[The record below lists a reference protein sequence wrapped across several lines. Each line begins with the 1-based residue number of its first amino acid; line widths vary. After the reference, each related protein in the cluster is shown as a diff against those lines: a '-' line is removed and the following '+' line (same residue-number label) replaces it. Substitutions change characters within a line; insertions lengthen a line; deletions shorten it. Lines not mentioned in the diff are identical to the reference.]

1 MLPFPLRTIQVVN
14 VRWFNATAWYGL
26 KLASL
31 LNSAGNESRVIAL
44 GGTESFRKACSMGM
58 EPVAIPL
65 NTTNPLELPG
75 VLASMKEM
83 IREFRPHIVNCHR
96 GEGFLF
102 WGGLK
107 AYGRYGLVRTRGD
120 QRLPRGNWPNRI
132 LHTRVADAVIATNTV
147 MTRYFAE
154 HIHVPSDRLYTIL
167 GGVDTDFFRFDEAGR
182 AAVRARYGFTDSDCV
197 LGLLGRFDKV
207 KGQKELIE
215 SVARLV
221 GQGMRQIRLLLLGFS
236 SATSQEEVEGWIR
249 ETGMEHHVIISGRV
263 DDVPACLSA
272 LDLGIVASLWSETI
286 ARAALE
292 IMACGC
298 PLISTSVGV
307 MPDLLPP
314 EALVSPGD
322 AAGLDRL
329 IRRGVEDVSWREHLT
344 GSCTERIAG
353 LRDRDFLDQ
362 TLAVYDR
369 VLQRGGGLSRS

>member
-31 LNSAGNESRVIAL
+31 LKAAGNESRVIAL
-44 GGTESFRKACSMGM
+44 AGTESFDKACSMGL
-58 EPVAIPL
+58 EPVALPL

-75 VLASMKEM
+75 VLASMRKM
-83 IREFRPHIVNCHR
+83 VRDFRPHIVNCHR

-107 AYGRYGLVRTRGD
+107 TYGGYGLVRTRGD

-147 MTRYFAE
+147 MTRYFSE

-167 GGVDTDFFRFDEAGR
+167 GGVDTTFFRFDAAGR
-182 AAVRARYGFTDSDCV
+182 AAVRARYGFHDTDCV
-197 LGLLGRFDKV
+197 LGLLGRFDRV

-215 SVARLV
+215 SVTRLV
-221 GQGMRQIRLLLLGFS
+221 GQGMKQIQLLLLGFS
-236 SATSQEEVEGWIR
+236 SATSREEVEGWIR
-249 ETGMEHHVIISGRV
+249 EAGMEQHVRISGRV
-263 DDVPACLSA
+263 NDVPACLSA
-272 LDLGIVASLWSETI
+272 LDVGVVASLWSETI

-292 IMACGC
+292 IMACGR

-307 MPDLLPP
+307 MPDLLPAD
-314 EALVSPGD
+314 ALVPPGD
-322 AAGLDRL
+322 ARALDCL
-329 IRRGVEDVSWREHLT
+329 IHRAVVDATWREHLT
-344 GSCTERIAG
+344 SICAERIAG
-353 LRDRDFLDQ
+353 LSDSHFFEQ

-369 VLQRGGGLSRS
+369 VLQRTGNL